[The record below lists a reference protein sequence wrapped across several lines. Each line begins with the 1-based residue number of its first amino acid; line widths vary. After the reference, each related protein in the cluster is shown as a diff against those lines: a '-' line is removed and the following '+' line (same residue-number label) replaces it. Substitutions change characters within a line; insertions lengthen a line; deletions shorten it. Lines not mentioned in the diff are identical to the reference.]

1 MSEKPFKVNLA
12 ATIKDEAEICFPVF
26 VSPKLD
32 GIRCY
37 IKDGVALSRSNKP
50 LPNKHLQ
57 NIVAGWKGK
66 LDGLDGELIVGD
78 PTADDVYRKTNSA
91 VMSIE
96 GEPEFVFFVFDDINN
111 SHLPYSERISL
122 LKERTDNLVA
132 SRMLEVGSGS
142 RLVELLVQ
150 FEVTNEE
157 YLAEVEQ
164 SALKDGFEGLIL
176 RSPNAQYKQG
186 RSTMKGDQGVMK
198 LKRFLDAEAKVLGF
212 EEQMFNGNEA
222 KTNELGHTSRSSCKE
237 NLVPKGTL
245 GALVCVTEDGV
256 GFKIGTGFDDETKQ
270 HIWDNQDQFLGQTVK
285 YKFFPVGIKEA
296 PRHPVFLG
304 WRSELDMQAFLRL
317 NTLQIVDIEAIFY
330 EIGV

>member
-57 NIVAGWKGK
+57 NIVAGWKGQ
-66 LDGLDGELIVGD
+66 LEGLDGELIVGD

-111 SHLPYSERISL
+111 SDLPYQERISL
-122 LKERTDNLVA
+122 LKVRTDNLTA

-142 RLVELLVQ
+142 RLVELLSQYQLASVEELNE
-150 FEVTNEE
+150 FERCVLELG
-157 YLAEVEQ
+157 Y
-164 SALKDGFEGLIL
+164 EGAIL
-176 RSPNAQYKQG
+176 RNCDAKYKQG

-198 LKRFLDAEAKVLGF
+198 LKRFLDAEAKVVGF

-222 KTNELGHTSRSSCKE
+222 KTNELGHTSRSSHKE

-245 GALVCVTEDGV
+245 GALVCVTADGI

-304 WRSELDMQAFLRL
+304 WRSELDQ
-317 NTLQIVDIEAIFY
+317 
-330 EIGV
+330 